1 MQPLPHVY
9 SVAATGNAEGSVSLT
24 AAGLPALHCAPPTE
38 FGGSGDQWSPE
49 SLLAAAVASCFILTF
64 RAMARASRLPWTNL
78 ECSVEATLER
88 ADGVTHFTRVVTR
101 ATLVVPD
108 GTSTVLC
115 ERVLNKAEEGCL
127 VANSLRAKRELQME
141 IIKATVDSPESEPA

>member
-1 MQPLPHVY
+1 MQPLPHIY
-9 SVAATGNAEGSVSLT
+9 SVAASGSAEGSVPLS
-24 AAGLPALHCAPPTE
+24 AAGMPPLISAPPRE
-38 FGGSGDQWSPE
+38 FGGPGDQWSPE

-78 ECSVEATLER
+78 DCSVEATLER
-88 ADGVTHFTRVVTR
+88 AEGVTHFTRIVTR
-101 ATLVVPD
+101 ATLTVPD

-127 VANSLRAKRELQME
+127 VANSLRSKRELQME
-141 IIKATVDSPESEPA
+141 IVKAAVDSPEREPA